1 MNPRFLHLRTLPSL
15 ASLRASAPPLFPRE
29 METRKGGRAPPRELR
44 ESSAYKSADFS
55 IVENSSQSMMG
66 SSKAERLRD
75 ISITI
80 SYYLFF

>member
-15 ASLRASAPPLFPRE
+15 ASLRASPPPLFPRE
-29 METRKGGRAPPRELR
+29 METRKGGRAPP
-44 ESSAYKSADFS
+44 SCVSQVAYKSADFS

>member
-15 ASLRASAPPLFPRE
+15 ASLRASPPSLPARNGNSERRE
-29 METRKGGRAPPRELR
+29 GAAELR

>member
-15 ASLRASAPPLFPRE
+15 ASLRVSPPPLPARNGNSERRE
-29 METRKGGRAPPRELR
+29 GAAELR